1 MGADTLKWEN
11 TARVLEEFGKR
22 LVDKYREELKTRNK
36 NATGKL
42 AKTAKYVVKSGH
54 TYIFVALNLEDY
66 WKWVEG
72 GRGPNV
78 RNTGGLREAIAKWI
92 DAKPVIPRPDKN
104 GRLPTKKQLSFLIT
118 RKIATKGIKPTN
130 IFANSVEAIYEQM
143 DDALE
148 AAITADIGDYVTRIL
163 VYGKTE

>member
-22 LVDKYREELKTRNK
+22 LVDRYREELKARNK

-66 WKWVEG
+66 WKYVEY
-72 GRGPNV
+72 GREKGKKFPPI
-78 RNTGGLREAIAKWI
+78 EAIAKWI

-104 GRLPTKKQLSFLIT
+104 GRLPTKKQLSFLIA

-143 DDALE
+143 DDTLE
-148 AAITADIGDYVTRIL
+148 AAITADIGDYVTRTL